1 MRRQGARFTPG
12 APRRQRRTER
22 RDCREKH
29 DQGRDRDAKRLPH
42 LAEVQSLALLGTVCV
57 SAPVDS
63 HFGRIDVD
71 TAIEIHLTSNLL
83 WRPRD
88 PDHPEDVWLRRSRHA
103 ARPGTDEVAG
113 DGPNDISH
121 TYGYGV
127 DDDIPIRA
135 VYSSTMNRDGQ
146 QGQAAPGDSR
156 SAEAVDF
163 APLGMGSRRF
173 HP

>member
-22 RDCREKH
+22 GNCREKH

-71 TAIEIHLTSNLL
+71 TAIEAVWGFQNYELLIHSSYFRHTLTY
-83 WRPRD
+83 D
-88 PDHPEDVWLRRSRHA
+88 QC
-103 ARPGTDEVAG
+103 
-113 DGPNDISH
+113 
-121 TYGYGV
+121 
-127 DDDIPIRA
+127 
-135 VYSSTMNRDGQ
+135 M
-146 QGQAAPGDSR
+146 
-156 SAEAVDF
+156 
-163 APLGMGSRRF
+163 
-173 HP
+173 